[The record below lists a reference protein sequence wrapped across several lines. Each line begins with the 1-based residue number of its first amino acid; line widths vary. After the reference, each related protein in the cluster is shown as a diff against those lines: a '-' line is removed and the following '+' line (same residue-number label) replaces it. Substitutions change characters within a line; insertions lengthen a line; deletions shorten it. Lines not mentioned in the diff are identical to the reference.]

1 MASKQGCGRHKTGK
15 RKLLAAERQLK
26 ALQMRRDGH
35 TLEVIAAAIG
45 YKTRASV
52 HKAIVTALR
61 ESLREPANELRE
73 LELQRLDRLLER
85 LQVGIDDGQ
94 TKDILAALRISERR
108 SQLLGLDVKQL
119 QQAQGEIDPMLEF
132 ENGSG
137 VRVLIENEASIAVVR
152 EALGLN
158 KTPPPPVKD
167 GQE

>member
-15 RKLLAAERQLK
+15 RKLLAAERQLE
-26 ALQMRRDGH
+26 ALKMRRDGH
-35 TLEVIAAAIG
+35 TLDAIATAIG
-45 YKTRASV
+45 YKTRAGA

-61 ESLREPANELRE
+61 ESLREPSNELRE

-85 LQVGIDDGQ
+85 LQVGIDDGR

-119 QQAQGEIDPMLEF
+119 QVAQGEIDSTIEF
-132 ENGSG
+132 EGGSG